1 MFSGHEWLQCGF
13 KFTKRPE
20 NKQGIDARGPAT
32 AMKTLILLRHAKSSW
47 NDQTQR
53 DIDRPLNE
61 RGRHDAPVMADRLGQ
76 RGPIPQRVI
85 CSPALRT
92 VTTAEIFA
100 NRLHIP
106 LELIQHE
113 RQIYLGGPAHLLH
126 LVRQQESNI
135 DCVLLVGHNPA
146 LTDFLNELCP
156 DARVD
161 NMPTCCVAEL
171 QFGSTDWADVD
182 FGKANLKTLDYPKL
196 DAARIF
202 QSG

>member
-1 MFSGHEWLQCGF
+1 
-13 KFTKRPE
+13 
-20 NKQGIDARGPAT
+20 
-32 AMKTLILLRHAKSSW
+32 MKTLILLRHAKSSW

-61 RGRHDAPVMADRLGQ
+61 RGRHDAPIMADRLGA
-76 RGPIPQRVI
+76 RGTIPQRII

-106 LELIQHE
+106 LELIHHE
-113 RQIYLGGPAHLLH
+113 RQIYLGGPAHLLNLLH
-126 LVRQQESNI
+126 QQENNI

-156 DARVD
+156 HARID

-171 QFGSTDWADVD
+171 EFDSNEWTHID
-182 FGKANLKTLDYPKL
+182 FAQARLKTLDYPKL
-196 DAARIF
+196 EAARSF
-202 QSG
+202 TDN

>member
-1 MFSGHEWLQCGF
+1 MHEVFPQQTG
-13 KFTKRPE
+13 KKHRATTPE
-20 NKQGIDARGPAT
+20 DKT

-47 NDQTQR
+47 NDQAQR

-61 RGRHDAPVMADRLGQ
+61 RGRHDAPLMADRLGA
-76 RGPIPQRVI
+76 RGSKPQRVI

-113 RQIYLGGPAHLLH
+113 RQIYLGGPSHLLH
-126 LVRQQESNI
+126 LVHQQESNI
-135 DCVLLVGHNPA
+135 NCVLLVGHNPA

-156 DARVD
+156 NAQID

-171 QFGSTDWADVD
+171 QFAGDQWTDVGLAQ
-182 FGKANLKTLDYPKL
+182 GTLKTFDYPKL
-196 DAARIF
+196 NR
-202 QSG
+202 SEKS

>member
-1 MFSGHEWLQCGF
+1 
-13 KFTKRPE
+13 
-20 NKQGIDARGPAT
+20 
-32 AMKTLILLRHAKSSW
+32 MKTLILLRHAKSSW
-47 NDQTQR
+47 NDQAQR

-61 RGRHDAPVMADRLGQ
+61 RGRHDAPMMADRLGT
-76 RGPIPQRVI
+76 RGTIPQRVI

-113 RQIYLGGPAHLLH
+113 RQIYLGGPAHLMH

-156 DARVD
+156 DAHID

-171 QFGSTDWADVD
+171 QFDSSDWATVD
-182 FGKANLKTLDYPKL
+182 FGQASLKTLDYPKL
-196 DAARIF
+196 DAARTF
-202 QSG
+202 TAD